1 MSLQLAAQHLASKG
15 RDGDS
20 VLVHMTPGE
29 VRGLQELAVANGGEL
44 TINPETGLP
53 EANFLKALL
62 PTIIGAALAPLT
74 AGTSLAFLGTPL
86 GAGLAVGGF
95 EALRTGD
102 LGKGLMAGFGA
113 YGGSNLAGAL
123 ASAGTSAAVEG
134 ARASIPAIAEGDVA
148 RLMLETG
155 ADKDVVLKQLQ
166 REAIEKATTDAAR
179 SSLGGS
185 FSDRAMAGLQSLKGE
200 AGRTAFMDAL
210 GGAKGAIQTA
220 SGIAGPIAAAQDM
233 QSRMPKTVTQMT
245 SPTARVTPYEID
257 EYGNLRR
264 AGSYTPEQFVE
275 RGGFASLYGGPP
287 PGAAGGG
294 LMSHLADGGTPYD
307 EDFAFAQR
315 SEPVVRMANGGTPP
329 PKATREEVLAAY
341 KANPLAELNP
351 NDEAIKHWM
360 TSGLGNFNQ
369 VVQDVRAANPMLA
382 KQIDAA
388 RAVAQ
393 PAPLNLST
401 AGYNFSAEPVDV
413 SKAAIIS
420 GTAPAGYS
428 YADAAITSPQAQQI
442 NQLYRNILNRDVEQE
457 GLNYWMNQL
466 KPKQAGGAGLSLP
479 EIEAQIRQISRDIGV
494 KAPTPP
500 VSTPADVT
508 FGGDTV
514 IPPYVAPQ
522 PDVTIGTPF
531 QPKAQTMNE
540 VRTAYEQG
548 GGATRMPTI
557 TDIRPTDRMYSQ
569 GQAVGLIRDY
579 LKSNPN
585 AMYRDVVAF
594 ANSRGIPEMQARAA
608 YNEFRFTDMSPGMQ
622 GIYDYLMGRGP
633 APIKPYVPGGGP
645 IMRSYRE
652 VMGIPSTYQ
661 DLKPVNLTGNQ
672 DAVSKGVPKEV
683 PSVKDPSGKQY
694 PDLAA
699 FYFDANPDVQ
709 KAYETDPQA
718 KTMTPE
724 EYVQFHYREFG
735 SKPTEKRKGYYEE
748 LVAKPATYEGGG
760 GASGGMAQDI
770 PRMARGGL
778 SSLAVLGGAA
788 GGGQFDLGSYS
799 DGGRLL
805 RGPGDGVSDS
815 IPATIGGK
823 RPARLADGEFVVPA
837 RIVSE
842 LGNGSTE
849 AGARKLYAMMDR
861 VQRARSKSMGK
872 GKVAKNTRADKYL
885 PA

>member
-1 MSLQLAAQHLASKG
+1 MSLQLAAQHLADRG
-15 RDGDS
+15 RGGDS
-20 VLVHMTPGE
+20 MLVHMTPNE
-29 VRGLQELAVANGGEL
+29 VRGLQSLAMAHGGSL

-53 EANFLKALL
+53 EAGFLSSIL
-62 PTIIGAALAPLT
+62 PTIIGIALAPATGGASLGITEAWQT
-74 AGTSLAFLGTPL
+74 AAL
-86 GAGLAVGGF
+86 VGGV
-95 EALRTGD
+95 EALRTKD
-102 LGKGLMAGFGA
+102 IGKGIMAGLGA
-113 YGGSNLAGAL
+113 YGGANIGAGLGAL
-123 ASAGTSAAVEG
+123 
-134 ARASIPAIAEGDVA
+134 
-148 RLMLETG
+148 G
-155 ADKDVVLKQLQ
+155 ADQ
-166 REAIEKATTDAAR
+166 A
-179 SSLGGS
+179 
-185 FSDRAMAGLQSLKGE
+185 AMAAYGAQAAAGE
-200 AGRTAFMDAL
+200 EAA
-210 GGAKGAIQTA
+210 Q
-220 SGIAGPIAAAQDM
+220 IAAAQARQEALKATGFDALKNIGAGAEAAIASPSKFVGAMGGM
-233 QSRMPKTVTQMT
+233 QPALKAVGMGFGPAVLAAQDVKSKLPQTVTQMT
-245 SPTARVTPYEID
+245 SPTARITPYMVD
-257 EYGNLRR
+257 PTGNIKS
-264 AGSYTPEQFVE
+264 AGSFTPEQFAQ
-275 RGGFASLYGGPP
+275 RGGFASLYGPP
-287 PGAAGGG
+287 PGGAEGG
-294 LMSHLADGGTPYD
+294 SVHSEDSYADGGNVMMPPGSTSSYQRTNMSPGMLD
-307 EDFAFAQR
+307 FAQR
-315 SEPVVRMANGGTPP
+315 SEPVVRMADGGVFDANNPF
-329 PKATREEVLAAY
+329 KATREEVLAAY

-494 KAPTPP
+494 AAPTKPTPP
-500 VSTPADVT
+500 TTTAVDTT
-508 FGGDTV
+508 YGGDTTT
-514 IPPYVAPQ
+514 PTYTAPQ
-522 PDVTIGTPF
+522 PQVVLGTPF
-531 QPKAQTMNE
+531 QPTAPTMGE
-540 VRTAYEQG
+540 VKTAYEQG

-557 TDIRPTDRMYSQ
+557 TDIKPTDRMYSQ

-585 AMYRDVVAF
+585 ALYRDVVAF
-594 ANSRGIPEMQARAA
+594 ANTRGIPEMQARAA

-622 GIYDYLMGRGP
+622 GVYDYLMGRGP

-645 IMRSYRE
+645 LMRSYRE
-652 VMGIPSTYQ
+652 VMGLPVGYEG
-661 DLKPVNLTGNQ
+661 LKPVNLTGDQ
-672 DAVSKGVPKEV
+672 DAVAKGVPKEV
-683 PSVKDPSGKQY
+683 PIVKDPSGKQY

-699 FYFDANPDVQ
+699 FYFYANPDVQ
-709 KAYETDPQA
+709 QAYETDPQA

-724 EYVQFHYREFG
+724 DYVNFHWGSFG
-735 SKPTEKRKGYYEE
+735 QKEKRSGYYEE
-748 LVAKPATYEGGG
+748 LAAKAAKAADSTAPG
-760 GASGGMAQDI
+760 GASGG
-770 PRMARGGL
+770 L
-778 SSLAVLGGAA
+778 SSIIGAA
-788 GGGQFDLGSYS
+788 AEGGHLGSYS

-815 IPATIGGK
+815 IPAVIGNK
-823 RPARLADGEFVVPA
+823 QPARLADGEFVVPA

-861 VQRARSKSMGK
+861 VQAARRKSIGK
-872 GKVAKNTRADKYL
+872 GKVAKNSRADKYL